1 MHKNMDSYVVI
12 VFINITLDTELLSP
26 HNDDREIHNVARKS
40 NFLGKD
46 KTITIVLHVNLET
59 TKSSELKSSKKSQ
72 LTLQ

>member
-26 HNDDREIHNVARKS
+26 HNDREIHNVARKS

-46 KTITIVLHVNLET
+46 KTITIVFT
-59 TKSSELKSSKKSQ
+59 R
-72 LTLQ
+72 

>member
-46 KTITIVLHVNLET
+46 KTITIVFIR
-59 TKSSELKSSKKSQ
+59 
-72 LTLQ
+72 

>member
-26 HNDDREIHNVARKS
+26 HNDDREIHNVARKI

-46 KTITIVLHVNLET
+46 KTITIVFT
-59 TKSSELKSSKKSQ
+59 R
-72 LTLQ
+72 